1 MERDI
6 DKKFEYLNETKNLI
20 KNSIINKG
28 VYVSNEDTFRS
39 YADKIN
45 SIPSGSGDFVID
57 NVLLDGDTIPE
68 DFNGLIIVNSDRADY
83 VINTPK
89 SEDIPNITSKSKEDG
104 SILKSLYNYISG
116 STRTIGF
123 NSNFPLIHSYSSDY
137 IFIDKKNI
145 YHTVYDFNENYSFLL
160 GARYVSN
167 DESYE
172 IIVSRNDSGI
182 DIIKYYPSTDTISVE
197 NEHVFDDAY
206 FDNNYYFI
214 FNDEIIALFD
224 LYQGLII
231 TYNRSDYSSLFD
243 NSTPFDYI
251 YSRFM
256 TNYDMSYSL
265 ENKTINIKYVDTETD
280 NEISL
285 VDDEINFNDM
295 TIYRNVSKSMK
306 IINGG
311 YLNMGNIEFYVDDN
325 NLYTNISII
334 NGHDES
340 TGENFT
346 KDIVYKYDINQDTL
360 TSNIIY
366 DKFSTGS
373 CSSYSNYDSF
383 SIKYLREGN
392 IRYISHTSLS
402 GTIYVYLEDKQIS
415 NFVKIFEKTTED
427 VGTYYTF
434 SFEANGIET
443 VVINPEI
450 QGKYNIMCCGNLPD
464 VYNDNYVVTNY
475 YNMYN
480 PTLISKSA
488 NLKLPVLGITYN
500 GQRIPYI
507 ANGQYFS

>member
-6 DKKFEYLNETKNLI
+6 DKKFEYLSETKNLI
-20 KNSIINKG
+20 RNSIINKG
-28 VYVSNEDTFRS
+28 VYVSNDDTFRS

-57 NVLLDGDTIPE
+57 NVLLEGDTIPE

-89 SEDIPNITSKSKEDG
+89 NEDVPNITSKSKEDG
-104 SILKSLYNYISG
+104 NILKSLYNYS
-116 STRTIGF
+116 SSSSRTIGF
-123 NSNFPLIHSYSSDY
+123 NSNFPLIHSYSGDY
-137 IFIDKKNI
+137 FFIDKKNI
-145 YHTVYDFNENYSFLL
+145 YHTVYDFNGNYSYLL
-160 GARYVSN
+160 GARYISN

-172 IIVSRNDSGI
+172 IIASRNDYGI

-197 NEHVFDDAY
+197 NESIFKDTY

-214 FNDEIIALFD
+214 FNDEIMVLFD
-224 LYQGLII
+224 LFQGLII
-231 TYNRSDYSSLFD
+231 AYNRSNYSQLFD
-243 NSTPFDYI
+243 NSASFDFM

-265 ENKTINIKYVDTETD
+265 ENKTINIKYVDTETSY
-280 NEISL
+280 EISL
-285 VDDEINFNDM
+285 VNDEIDFNDM
-295 TIYRNVSKSMK
+295 TIHRNVSKSIK
-306 IINGG
+306 IINDG
-311 YLNMGNIEFYVDDN
+311 YLGLGSIAFYIDDSNI
-325 NLYTNISII
+325 YTNISIF
-334 NGHDES
+334 NGYDNS
-340 TGENFT
+340 TGEKFT
-346 KDIVYKYDINQDTL
+346 KDIVYKYDINQDEL

-366 DKFSTGS
+366 DKFSTDS
-373 CSSYSNYDSF
+373 CSSYTNNDSF

-392 IRYISHTSLS
+392 IRYISHTSLN
-402 GTIYVYLEDKQIS
+402 GTISVYLEDKQA
-415 NFVKIFEKTTED
+415 NGFAKIFEKTTED
-427 VGTYYTF
+427 AGTYYTF
-434 SFEANGIET
+434 SFEADGIET
-443 VVINPEI
+443 VTVNPEI

-488 NLKLPVLGITYN
+488 NLKLPVLGIMYN

-507 ANGQYFS
+507 ANGRYFS